1 MPFNPVVIACAVC
14 MGASDSPLARGM
26 NAGVLV
32 LLGVT
37 VSVLGGFACGI
48 LAFVRRSRLMDGV

>member
-1 MPFNPVVIACAVC
+1 MLTTTIVACAVC
-14 MGASDSPLARGM
+14 MGVSDSPLARGM

-37 VSVLGGFACGI
+37 LTVLGGVAAAIVG
-48 LAFVRRSRLMDGV
+48 FVRRVRALEPPA